1 VKISDVNDNCPE
13 LTQTLYQLQAIP
25 ALRLSALADLN
36 ATDIDSGNNSA
47 LSFYISTITE
57 E

>member
-1 VKISDVNDNCPE
+1 MNDNCPE

-25 ALRLSALADLN
+25 ALQVAALAVLN
-36 ATDIDSGNNSA
+36 ASDIDSSNNSA
-47 LSFYISTITE
+47 LSFYLSTIVE